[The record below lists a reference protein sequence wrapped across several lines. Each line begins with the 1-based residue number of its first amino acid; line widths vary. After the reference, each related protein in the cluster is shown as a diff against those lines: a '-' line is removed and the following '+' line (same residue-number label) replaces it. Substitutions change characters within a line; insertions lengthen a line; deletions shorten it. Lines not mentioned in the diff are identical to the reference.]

1 MSAADETD
9 ANKAL
14 VRDAY
19 AAIGRGDLKQFL
31 ARLADDVTWTFVGTH
46 RFGRTFRGKHDIVD
60 NLCRVLAAHLDGVI
74 ALDIVNLIAEGDQVV
89 AEMQGRA
96 VTPGGQRY
104 DNRYCVVLTVRD
116 GLIRD
121 LREYL
126 DTELVTAVFGR
137 G

>member
-1 MSAADETD
+1 MQEANQSE
-9 ANKAL
+9 ANKTL
-14 VRDAY
+14 VREAY
-19 AAIGRGDLKQFL
+19 AAISRGDLKQFL

-46 RFGRTFRGKHDIVD
+46 RFGRTFRGKDDIVD
-60 NLCRVLAAHLDGVI
+60 NLCRVLGAHLDGVI
-74 ALDIVNLIAEGDQVV
+74 VLDIVNLVAEGDLVV